1 MSEHRRKTLRSFY
14 CEESLWQAFE
24 KRSRE
29 LDTTIDQLINDAL
42 RQYLQGGAE
51 ASYTAPVAAAPAP
64 APRAAAPVPA
74 PAPAPAPRPT
84 APAAAP
90 AAAAAEHPTYAMPA
104 VPRKMPPRPT
114 AQMAPPPP
122 PSGPAVVAPPPAPSV
137 PPRAGQT
144 GAVPAMRA
152 GAMPPLFVHFDGRSY
167 PVNKDRFIIGRG
179 SQGTDLTIRDGN
191 ISRKHAAVIFHS
203 GAFYMQDLG
212 STNGVEYTG
221 NKIESKKIEEGDQ
234 YYICDHELTFSYRG

>member
-14 CEESLWQAFE
+14 CEETLWQAFE

-29 LDTTIDQLINDAL
+29 QDATIDQLINDAL
-42 RQYLQGGAE
+42 RQYLQGPAE
-51 ASYTAPVAAAPAP
+51 AAPAPAAYAAPAPAPAAYAAPAP
-64 APRAAAPVPA
+64 APRPA
-74 PAPAPAPRPT
+74 PAPA
-84 APAAAP
+84 APAAV
-90 AAAAAEHPTYAMPA
+90 EHPTYAMPA

-114 AQMAPPPP
+114 GQMAPPPP
-122 PSGPAVVAPPPAPSV
+122 PAGPAVAPPPAPMA

-144 GAVPAMRA
+144 GAVPAMRP
-152 GAMPPLFVHFDGRSY
+152 GAMPALFVHFGGRSY

-221 NKIESKKIEEGDQ
+221 NKIESKKIEEGDVF
-234 YYICDHELTFSYRG
+234 YICDHELTFSYRG

>member
-42 RQYLQGGAE
+42 RQYLQGPAE
-51 ASYTAPVAAAPAP
+51 PAYSAPAPAAPAP
-64 APRAAAPVPA
+64 APRAMAPA
-74 PAPAPAPRPT
+74 PAPAPA
-84 APAAAP
+84 AV
-90 AAAAAEHPTYAMPA
+90 EHPTYAMPS

-114 AQMAPPPP
+114 GQMAPPPP
-122 PSGPAVVAPPPAPSV
+122 PSGPAVMAPPPAPSAP

-152 GAMPPLFVHFDGRSY
+152 GAMPPLFVHFAGRSY

-212 STNGVEYTG
+212 STNGVEYSG
-221 NKIESKKIEEGDQ
+221 NKIESKKIEEGDA

>member
-14 CEESLWQAFE
+14 CEETLWQAFE

-42 RQYLQGGAE
+42 RQYLQGPAE
-51 ASYTAPVAAAPAP
+51 VA
-64 APRAAAPVPA
+64 PA
-74 PAPAPAPRPT
+74 PAPAPAT
-84 APAAAP
+84 APAPRP
-90 AAAAAEHPTYAMPA
+90 ADHSTYSMPS

-114 AQMAPPPP
+114 GQRASPPAP
-122 PSGPAVVAPPPAPSV
+122 AAPPPAAMVPPPAPTAPP

-144 GAVPAMRA
+144 GAVPGVRG
-152 GAMPPLFVHFDGRSY
+152 GAMPTLFVHFAGRSY
-167 PVNKDRFIIGRG
+167 PVQKERFIIGRG

-212 STNGVEYTG
+212 STNGVEYQG
-221 NKIESKKIEEGDQ
+221 NKIESKKIEEGDL
-234 YYICDHELTFSYRG
+234 YLICDHELTFSYRG